1 MAVLGGASTVFS
13 IAERLLF
20 FGILS
25 FQHQL
30 CTKLE
35 TREICDSPMVR
46 AKEKYAS
53 SPVSYLCS
61 NDFKRIAQK
70 RKFDGSI
77 T

>member
-13 IAERLLF
+13 IAERLFF

-35 TREICDSPMVR
+35 TSEKCDSPM
-46 AKEKYAS
+46 
-53 SPVSYLCS
+53 LCEEVLA
-61 NDFKRIAQK
+61 FI
-70 RKFDGSI
+70 
-77 T
+77 